1 MPAMSATTVAR
12 GVLVACLSFTI
23 GCAEGPTAPV
33 GPSCEFVSVGVVLTS
48 PAPSASVLLPLI
60 DDARTRII
68 PSLSTATPVI
78 SSALLELQGEL
89 ASGGAVSACDAYN
102 IAATAFTQIEA
113 SAPVDDTPDLDALRL
128 VLQIVRLRIA
138 AD

>member
-1 MPAMSATTVAR
+1 MSAPTVAR
-12 GVLVACLSFTI
+12 GVLVAGLAFTAA
-23 GCAEGPTAPV
+23 CADGPTAPV
-33 GPSCEFVSVGVVLTS
+33 GPTCEFVSVGTLLTA

-60 DDARTRII
+60 DDARARVI
-68 PSLSTATPVI
+68 PSLSTATPAI

-113 SAPVDDTPDLDALRL
+113 SAPVDDAPDLDALRL

-138 AD
+138 AE